1 MPICR
6 ECLAILRPTRRL
18 CLAQSLTT
26 RPSWTVTQRS
36 VSSKGYDERM
46 RTARAPPASRRQDVK
61 VLESLMMDAR
71 STHTVS
77 SRDLQAMHGRIVDLA
92 ASVLKPEDGQ
102 LPKEDR
108 VLYVL
113 EQYESLAKGL
123 IEGHMADAADAA
135 EQGQK
140 TAGTPTTTATSALL
154 GSVNLR
160 SYPAFITKASLL
172 NTISEKAED
181 LMRHR
186 DVFITPAVLR
196 SYVDLQALLHR
207 PYSFPDIFALYA
219 RKPIPQR
226 TADGTKY
233 TAVSPDKI
241 NAAIDASTATRAL
254 DSAIAAH
261 NLPLAIDILSTTFC
275 TPAFKRAKILR
286 QALVPIAG
294 LAVAPFAAYTLSTQ
308 YSALQTSMDPGHA
321 TAVAFA
327 GIMTYVA
334 AVGTMGYVT
343 VTTANDQMER
353 VTWATGLPLW
363 ERWVREEERAAL
375 DRVAGAW
382 GFQER
387 ERRGEEE
394 GEEWEALKEFVGLRG
409 MVLDRVELMDGME

>member
-1 MPICR
+1 M
-6 ECLAILRPTRRL
+6 
-18 CLAQSLTT
+18 
-26 RPSWTVTQRS
+26 
-36 VSSKGYDERM
+36 
-46 RTARAPPASRRQDVK
+46 
-61 VLESLMMDAR
+61 LESLMTDAR
-71 STHTVS
+71 SAHTVS
-77 SRDLQAMHGRIVDLA
+77 SHDLQALHGRIVELA

-102 LPKEDR
+102 LPREER

-113 EQYESLAKGL
+113 EQYESLAKNL
-123 IEGHMADAADAA
+123 IGGQMGDGAGDMG
-135 EQGQK
+135 QGQK
-140 TAGTPTTTATSALL
+140 RTGTSTTTATSALL
-154 GSVNLR
+154 GSVNAR

-186 DVFITPAVLR
+186 DVYITPAVLK
-196 SYVDLQALLHR
+196 SYVDLQALLHQ
-207 PYSFPDIFALYA
+207 PSSFPDIFSMYA
-219 RKPIPQR
+219 RKPIPQQM
-226 TADGTKY
+226 AHETKY
-233 TAVSPDKI
+233 AAVSPDKI
-241 NAAIDASTATRAL
+241 NAAIDAKTATRAL
-254 DSAIAAH
+254 DSAISAH
-261 NLPLAIDILSTTFC
+261 NLPLAIDILGTTFC
-275 TPAFKRAKILR
+275 APAFKRAKILR

-294 LAVAPFAAYTLSTQ
+294 LVVAPFAAYTLSTQ
-308 YSALQTSMDPGHA
+308 FSALQTSMDPGHA
-321 TAVAFA
+321 TGVAFA

-387 ERRGEEE
+387 DRRGEEE